1 MNTAF
6 LAPAAALAIWSM
18 IMLFWMAGTR
28 FPAMKKM
35 RASKGSSGMVSKSRA
50 GGRGQ
55 DLEGLIPDEVNW
67 KAHNYTHLMEQPTV
81 FYAVVFIL
89 ALAGAG
95 SFELVLAWAYVVLRV
110 IHSLWQALVN
120 TIPVRLLIFT
130 AGSVILLFLA
140 VRALILTI

>member
-1 MNTAF
+1 MNTAI

-35 RASKGSSGMVSKSRA
+35 REAKGSSGMVSKSKA

-55 DLEGLIPDEVNW
+55 DLEGLIPDQVNW

-81 FYAVVFIL
+81 FYAVVVIL
-89 ALAGAG
+89 ALAGAAQID
-95 SFELVLAWAYVVLRV
+95 VWLAWAYVGLRV
-110 IHSLWQALVN
+110 VHSLWQVLVN
-120 TIPVRLLIFT
+120 TIPIRLMIFT
-130 AGSVILLFLA
+130 VGSVILL
-140 VRALILTI
+140 VMSIRALLVTI

>member
-1 MNTAF
+1 MSTEI

-35 RASKGSSGMVSKSRA
+35 RSEKGSSGMVSKSRA

-55 DLEGLIPDEVNW
+55 DLEGLIPDNVNW

-81 FYAVVFIL
+81 FYAVVIIHAIVGTSQL
-89 ALAGAG
+89 DLW
-95 SFELVLAWAYVVLRV
+95 LAWAYVALRV
-110 IHSLWQALVN
+110 AHSLWQALVN
-120 TIPVRLLIFT
+120 TIPVRLMIFT
-130 AGSVILLFLA
+130 VSSIILLMLSIH
-140 VRALILTI
+140 ALIATI